1 MALDGAFLHFIRMEI
16 ASHIGARIDKIH
28 QPSREEI
35 VITLRGKG
43 YSDKLLLSAGADSPR
58 IHFTEESF
66 ENPKTPPMF
75 CMLLRKHLG
84 CGKLNDV
91 RQIGMDRVLELDFES
106 MNEFGDRVTL
116 TLVVEIMGRHSNI
129 ILVNQDG
136 RIIDAIKR
144 IDEEMS
150 RVRQILPGM
159 EYRHLPQQDKLNLL
173 SAERSEVL
181 YRLQNGKTEELSKAL
196 VRVFQGVSPV
206 LAREIAGYATRY
218 CDTSTAELTDDI
230 ADRLFFFCG
239 RIRKMLEE
247 NHPEP
252 TIALEQNGKPKEFS
266 FLDLKQYGHYLVT
279 QPVESCSRLLDRFYA
294 ERDRMDRMRQ
304 RSNDL
309 LKLLMNLSERAE
321 RKIATQTEELKN
333 CADREK
339 LKIYGDLINASLYQ
353 IKKGDNKAVLQNY
366 YAEDAP
372 MVEIPLEPGLTPVQN
387 AQKYY
392 KEYRKAATAEK
403 LLIGFIEQAKEELVY
418 LESVF
423 DAVSRTNGESELLE
437 IRQEL
442 AEQGYLKNYKN
453 RNKVLKA
460 QPPLRFLSSDGYTIL
475 CGRNN
480 KQNDKLT
487 LKDAKNYDMWLHV
500 HNMPGSHVIIC
511 AQGGEIPNR
520 TIEEACVIAA
530 YNSKARDSAQV
541 PVDYTLI
548 KNVKKPNGAKP
559 GMVIFV
565 DYRTAY
571 VMPDEQ
577 KVKQLLDLAGK

>member
-1 MALDGAFLHFIRMEI
+1 MALDGAFLHFIKMEI

-35 VITLRGKG
+35 IITLRGKG

-58 IHFTEESF
+58 VHFTQESF

-84 CGKLNDV
+84 CGKLSDV

-129 ILVNQDG
+129 VLVNQDG

-173 SAERSEVL
+173 SAEREEVL
-181 YRLQNGKTEELSKAL
+181 FRLKAGKAEDLSKAL

-218 CDTSTAELTDDI
+218 RDISTAELTDDI
-230 ADRLFFFCG
+230 TDRLFFFCG

-247 NHPEP
+247 NHSEP
-252 TIALEQNGKPKEFS
+252 TIAMEHNGKPKEFS

-279 QPVESCSRLLDRFYA
+279 QPVENCSQLLDRFYA

-366 YAEDAP
+366 YAEDAAL
-372 MVEIPLEPGLTPVQN
+372 VEIPLEPGLTPVQN

-403 LLIGFIEQAKEELVY
+403 LLIGFIEQAKEELIY

-453 RNKVLKA
+453 RNKILKA

-487 LKDAKNYDMWLHV
+487 LKGCEKL
-500 HNMPGSHVIIC
+500 
-511 AQGGEIPNR
+511 
-520 TIEEACVIAA
+520 
-530 YNSKARDSAQV
+530 
-541 PVDYTLI
+541 
-548 KNVKKPNGAKP
+548 
-559 GMVIFV
+559 
-565 DYRTAY
+565 
-571 VMPDEQ
+571 
-577 KVKQLLDLAGK
+577 